1 MINLG
6 IKQMMELYKNQFNM
20 LSTIY
25 KALFQPWAFFFG
37 QNNTNKNNQ
46 PIVIIMP
53 VFLKTC

>member
-25 KALFQPWAFFFG
+25 KALFQPWEFVFWS
-37 QNNTNKNNQ
+37 NNTNKNNQ

-53 VFLKTC
+53 VFFKSY

>member
-25 KALFQPWAFFFG
+25 KALFQPWEFVFWS
-37 QNNTNKNNQ
+37 NNTNKNNQ

-53 VFLKTC
+53 VFF